1 MPCFVAQG
9 LVYGCRRVGWVGYCY
24 QQWGSGPP
32 IVLGVDR
39 LDIPNADHFTVVVN
53 ERFKNRM
60 VEFLTGAEHS

>member
-39 LDIPNADHFTVVVN
+39 VDIPNADHFTVVAN
-53 ERFKNRM
+53 E
-60 VEFLTGAEHS
+60 